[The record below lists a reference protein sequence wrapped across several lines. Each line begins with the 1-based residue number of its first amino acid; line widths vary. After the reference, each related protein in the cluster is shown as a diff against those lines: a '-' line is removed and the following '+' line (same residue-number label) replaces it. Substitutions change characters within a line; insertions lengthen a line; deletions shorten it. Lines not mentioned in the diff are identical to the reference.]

1 MSIQAVIFDMYETLV
16 TQFCSPLY
24 YGTDGAA
31 CTMFRNVLY
40 YSRRHGLTSFLG
52 ELLFEKQHLGD
63 CGDPFL
69 IIILRKEL
77 IP

>member
-1 MSIQAVIFDMYETLV
+1 MSIQAVIFDMYKTLV
-16 TQFCSPLY
+16 TQFCTPPY
-24 YGTDGAA
+24 CGTDGAA

-40 YSRRHGLTSFLG
+40 YSRRHGLTSILG

-69 IIILRKEL
+69 ISILERN
-77 IP
+77 